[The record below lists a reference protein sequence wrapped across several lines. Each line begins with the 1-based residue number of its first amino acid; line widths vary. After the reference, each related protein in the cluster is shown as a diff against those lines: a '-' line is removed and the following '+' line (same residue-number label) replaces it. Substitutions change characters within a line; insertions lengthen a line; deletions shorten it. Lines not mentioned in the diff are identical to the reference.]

1 MPDNIVHNRVGKTP
15 LVRAEKLEEALGLE
29 RIYLKLEGN
38 NPSGHREDRLADLI
52 IRDALRLGKKTI
64 CVGIID
70 KLALSIASLSMPY
83 GVRCVFVVPE
93 KSKESEKSILQGPH
107 VEIIKAKVSAKEIA
121 RHSRELALKNGWYN
135 ASPGHEN
142 NALNMTAL
150 SYISSELA
158 ASLKGRVDTVFT
170 LMSYGFSSMG
180 INLGFRRLWTEGQMD
195 KLPILYSCT
204 TDCGNV
210 IYESYRQKSPK
221 IIPQSSIKRKA
232 SRYNRHLI
240 NTETSIAQGALD
252 AVYDTGGI
260 IIALSDDEL
269 KQYVKEF
276 KTLEKIKLHTS
287 AGYAIAGLIKKARA
301 GNLEQGNHVVILNDG
316 RVDLEVRHVSR
327 QDLKISPDKLIELV
341 DKWLLEYSDSHQDI
355 REALDNALDRGFLLL
370 AYHNSELSGIGVVAS
385 LGFES
390 FATSYHLAYIATGKK
405 IKGRGIATEILQKAI
420 EMTDGNLSLHV
431 DRDNMRA
438 IKLYEKMGFGRDYY
452 RMIYH
457 R

>member
-1 MPDNIVHNRVGKTP
+1 MPDHIIHNRVGKTP

-29 RIYLKLEGN
+29 RVYLKLEGN

-64 CVGIID
+64 CIGLID
-70 KLALSIASLSMPY
+70 KLALSIAYLSRPY
-83 GVRCVFVVPE
+83 GVRCVFVLPE
-93 KSKESEKSILQGPH
+93 KSRESEKNILQGSH
-107 VEIIKAKVSAKEIA
+107 VEIIKFKGSAKEIA
-121 RHSRELALKNGWYN
+121 RHSRELSRKNGWYN

-142 NALNMTAL
+142 NTLNMTAL

-158 ASLKGRVDTVFT
+158 ASLKGQVASVFT

-180 INLGFRRLWTEGQMD
+180 INLGFRRLWNEGQMD
-195 KLPILYSCT
+195 DLPVLYSCT

-210 IYESYRQKSPK
+210 IYESYRRQSPK
-221 IIPQSSIKRKA
+221 IVPQSSIKRKV

-240 NTETSIAQGALD
+240 NTETSIAQNALD
-252 AVYDTGGI
+252 AVYDTGGV
-260 IIALSDDEL
+260 IIALSDEEL

-276 KTLEKIKLHTS
+276 KTLENIKLHTS
-287 AGYAIAGLIKKARA
+287 AGYAAAGLIKKARA

-327 QDLKISPDKLIELV
+327 QDLKIPPDQLIKIV

-355 REALDNALDRGFLLL
+355 REAFNNALDQGFLLL
-370 AYHNSELSGIGVVAS
+370 AYHNGELSGIGVVVS

-390 FATSYHLAYIATGKK
+390 FATSYHLAYVATGKS
-405 IKGRGIATEILQKAI
+405 IKGRRIATEILQKAI
-420 EMTDGNLSLHV
+420 ELTDGNISLHV

-438 IKLYEKMGFGRDYY
+438 IKLYEKMGFSRDYF

-457 R
+457 H

>member
-1 MPDNIVHNRVGKTP
+1 MPDNIIHNKVGKTP
-15 LVRAEKLEEALGLE
+15 LVRAEKLEATLGLE

-70 KLALSIASLSMPY
+70 KLALSIAYLSKPY
-83 GVRCVFVVPE
+83 GVKCVFVLPE
-93 KSKESEKSILQGPH
+93 KSKDDDKSIFQGQN
-107 VEIIKAKVSAKEIA
+107 VEIVKVKGSAKEIVS
-121 RHSRELALKNGWYN
+121 HSRELALKNRWYN
-135 ASPGHEN
+135 ASPGHAN

-150 SYISSELA
+150 SYISTELA
-158 ASLKGRVDTVFT
+158 SSLKGQIDTVFT

-195 KLPILYSCT
+195 NLPTLYSCT

-210 IYESYRQKSPK
+210 IYESYRRKSPR
-221 IIPQSSIKRKA
+221 IIPQSSIKSKG

-260 IIALSDDEL
+260 IVALSDQEL
-269 KQYVKEF
+269 KQYVREF
-276 KTLEKIKLHTS
+276 KSLEKIKLHTS
-287 AGYAIAGLIKKARA
+287 AGYAVAGLIKKARED
-301 GNLEQGNHVVILNDG
+301 NLGPGNHVVILNDG
-316 RVDLEVRHVSR
+316 RVDLEVRHVNR
-327 QDLKISPDKLIELV
+327 HDLKIPPDQLIKLV

-355 REALDNALDRGFLLL
+355 KEALNNALDSGFLLL
-370 AYHNSELSGIGVVAS
+370 AYHNGELSGIGVVVS

-390 FATSYHLAYIATGKK
+390 FATSYHLAYIATGKR

-420 EMTDGNLSLHV
+420 EMTDGNISLHV
-431 DRDNMRA
+431 DRDNIRA
-438 IKLYEKMGFGRDYY
+438 IKLYEKMGFSRDYF